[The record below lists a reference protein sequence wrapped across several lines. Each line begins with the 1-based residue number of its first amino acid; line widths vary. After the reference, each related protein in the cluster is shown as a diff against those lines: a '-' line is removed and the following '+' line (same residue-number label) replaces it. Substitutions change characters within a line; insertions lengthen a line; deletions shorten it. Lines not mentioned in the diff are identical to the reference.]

1 MGGFASVRLNGV
13 ETANFVNQRGAG
25 STTGTATADF
35 IYTLDCFGETNAS
48 FDIFAVGGSGNLEI
62 TAVTPGLVIP
72 PGTGSAVS
80 LSNLGA
86 GTYVFRATDLS
97 PPLDP
102 DGNLLPACTDVI
114 TVRVEQ
120 PEPYSVQILS
130 EGTRIPACPEDLAL
144 GGRLVFEITGG
155 NPFAAPYTIQLND
168 GVLSATSAANN
179 RVEFDG
185 IDVTNP
191 AMRTIFNL
199 EVIDSFGCSSGVITS
214 TTFTFPEVYE
224 YQVNDFEVTNID
236 CVNNTSGQMS
246 FEIVPSAANPTAPS
260 ISPTN
265 EGQLFIT
272 SADGGNYNY
281 Y

>member
-1 MGGFASVRLNGV
+1 M
-13 ETANFVNQRGAG
+13 
-25 STTGTATADF
+25 
-35 IYTLDCFGETNAS
+35 
-48 FDIFAVGGSGNLEI
+48 
-62 TAVTPGLVIP
+62 VT
-72 PGTGSAVS
+72 
-80 LSNLGA
+80 
-86 GTYVFRATDLS
+86 YFRR
-97 PPLDP
+97 
-102 DGNLLPACTDVI
+102 CTDVI

-120 PEPYSVQILS
+120 PEPYRVQILS

-144 GGRLVFEITGG
+144 GGRLVFEISGG

-185 IDVTNP
+185 IDVSNP

-224 YQVNDFEVTNID
+224 YQVNNLEVTNID
-236 CVNNTSGQMS
+236 CVNDTSGQMS

-260 ISPTN
+260 ISSTN
-265 EGQLFIT
+265 EGQLYIT
-272 SADGGNYNY
+272 AGDGGNYVFYKVLDSPTVLVDNFSQAGVY
-281 Y
+281 L